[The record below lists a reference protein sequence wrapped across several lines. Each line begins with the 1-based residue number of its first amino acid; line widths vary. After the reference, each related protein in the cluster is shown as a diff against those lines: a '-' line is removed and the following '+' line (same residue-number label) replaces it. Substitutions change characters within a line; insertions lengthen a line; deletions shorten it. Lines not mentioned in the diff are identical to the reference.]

1 MTPNTTHKNLPYNKQ
16 ESVWVL
22 ELTSTKI
29 VLAIHEVIWI
39 WIDKYFKTVWTTGI
53 KWVKYKSLSKLEKKP
68 AIVETTRK
76 KKSYRSKTVRL
87 HYCNKKYYIWPDIKR
102 LHSYM
107 WMILRLNKQ
116 NACRYGINLYSNLI
130 TKYLGNFT
138 STTTLWC
145 YMNEVESIQIYS

>member
-22 ELTSTKI
+22 ELTSTNI

-68 AIVETTRK
+68 LLSKQQEKKRATDPKQSDCTIVTK
-76 KKSYRSKTVRL
+76 
-87 HYCNKKYYIWPDIKR
+87 N
-102 LHSYM
+102 
-107 WMILRLNKQ
+107 
-116 NACRYGINLYSNLI
+116 I
-130 TKYLGNFT
+130 TSDQT
-138 STTTLWC
+138 
-145 YMNEVESIQIYS
+145 